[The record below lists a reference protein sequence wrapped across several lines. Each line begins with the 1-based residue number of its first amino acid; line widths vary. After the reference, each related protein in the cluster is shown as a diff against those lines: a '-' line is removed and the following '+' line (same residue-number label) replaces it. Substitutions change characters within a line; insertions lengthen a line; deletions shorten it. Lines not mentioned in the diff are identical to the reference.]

1 MRTLVQ
7 IPGIHCQFCAVLIRD
22 VSQEFPSIQNID
34 VNVDLKTVDLRHDG
48 HFDLTSWTGAVEEL
62 NTSYTVKPLS
72 QTL

>member
-7 IPGIHCQFCAVLIRD
+7 IPGIHCQSCAVLIKD

-34 VNVDLKTVDLRHDG
+34 VNVDAKTVDLRHDG
-48 HFDLTSWTGAVEEL
+48 HFDLTLWTGAVEEL
-62 NTSYTVKPLS
+62 NSAYRVQPVS